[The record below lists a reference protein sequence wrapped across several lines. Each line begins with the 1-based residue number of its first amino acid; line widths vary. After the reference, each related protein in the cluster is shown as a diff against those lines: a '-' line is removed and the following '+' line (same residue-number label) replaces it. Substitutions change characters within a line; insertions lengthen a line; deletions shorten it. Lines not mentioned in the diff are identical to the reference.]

1 MSEVVPS
8 TLDLESLRSFL
19 AVAQLGTLAAAAEQ
33 RHRTVSAI
41 SMQIKR
47 LEERLATRLLI
58 RSARGM
64 TLTPAGEA
72 LMREARALLGQHD
85 RLLARFTGQGLS
97 GKVRFGMPEDFA
109 RELVGQILP
118 EFLAQHPDVLLE
130 AVTATSG
137 ELARRLE
144 RGELTLALLL
154 DRPHRLEG
162 GQPLWRTSPVWA
174 AAREYVLDPTQPLP
188 LGLHPVDCPYR
199 AIGIEALEAEE
210 RAWYAVF
217 TSTSVHA
224 LETAVEAG
232 LSISV
237 LDRER
242 LTPAMRELGPADGL
256 PALTGGE
263 AQLHLGKR
271 MSAASKPAV
280 EALAALLHE
289 RLYLRGL
296 WRERG
301 AGR

>member
-1 MSEVVPS
+1 MSEVVAS
-8 TLDLESLRSFL
+8 ALDLESLRSFM

-47 LEERLATRLLI
+47 LEERLGTRLLI

-64 TLTPAGEA
+64 TLTPAGES
-72 LMREARALLGQHD
+72 LMREARALLSQHD

-97 GKVRFGMPEDFA
+97 GRVRFGMPEDFA

-118 EFLAQHPDVLLE
+118 EFMAQHPDVLLE

-154 DRPHRLEG
+154 DRAHRLEG

-188 LGLHPVDCPYR
+188 LGLHPVEWPDP
-199 AIGIEALEAEE
+199 GNGVEALEAEE

-232 LSISV
+232 LAISV

-263 AQLHLGKR
+263 TQLHISKR

-280 EALAALLHE
+280 DALAALLHE
-289 RLYLRGL
+289 RLYQRGL

-301 AGR
+301 AR

>member
-1 MSEVVPS
+1 MSETS
-8 TLDLESLRSFL
+8 SGTLDLESLRSFL
-19 AVAQLGTLAAAAEQ
+19 VVAQLGTLAAAAEQ

-58 RSARGM
+58 RGARGM
-64 TLTPAGEA
+64 TPTPAGEA
-72 LMREARALLGQHD
+72 LLREARALLGQHD

-97 GKVRFGMPEDFA
+97 GRVRFGMPEDFA

-118 EFLAQHPDVLLE
+118 EFLARHPDVLLE
-130 AVTATSG
+130 TVTATSG
-137 ELARRLE
+137 ALAKRLE
-144 RGELTLALLL
+144 RGELTLAVLL
-154 DRPHRLEG
+154 DRPYRLEG
-162 GQPLWRTSPVWA
+162 GEALWRTSPVWA
-174 AAREYVLDPTQPLP
+174 AAREYVLDPEQPLP

-199 AIGIEALEAEE
+199 AIGLEALEAEG
-210 RAWYAVF
+210 RSWYAVF
-217 TSTSVHA
+217 TSTSVNA
-224 LETAVEAG
+224 LETAVESG
-232 LSISV
+232 LAIGV

-256 PALTGGE
+256 PALTGAE
-263 AQLHLGKR
+263 VRLHLGQR

-289 RLYLRGL
+289 RLYQRGL

-301 AGR
+301 AAR

>member
-1 MSEVVPS
+1 MSEVVS
-8 TLDLESLRSFL
+8 SALDLESLRSFL
-19 AVAQLGTLAAAAEQ
+19 AVARLGTLAAAAEQ

-154 DRPHRLEG
+154 DRSHRLEG
-162 GQPLWRTSPVWA
+162 GQSLWRTSPVWA
-174 AAREYVLDPTQPLP
+174 AAREYVLDPSQPLP

-271 MSAASKPAV
+271 VSAASMPAV

-289 RLYLRGL
+289 RLYQRGL